1 MKKLQG
7 TARADRRRDKNMNA
21 KRMPKRPTGLS
32 EQAVRI
38 WKSLGPKLHEL
49 GLLAETDASTFAI
62 YCQAFGDW
70 LQLTRYLNRLGPLK
84 WYSTTENGY
93 RQTIPEL
100 QVRDRAFQVLQK
112 RSTRFGPD
120 PSSHAGLGVFTDR
133 SPNFVEEFLFK
144 PRVIE

>member
-1 MKKLQG
+1 MPSPRGGRPRKPEALKKLQG
-7 TARADRRRDKNMNA
+7 TARPDRRRSKSMNA
-21 KRMPKRPTGLS
+21 KKMPKRPTGLS

-49 GLLAETDASTFAI
+49 GMLAETDASTFAI

-84 WYSTTENGY
+84 WYSTTESGY

-100 QVRDRAFQVLQK
+100 QVRDRAFQETPP
-112 RSTRFGPD
+112 RS
-120 PSSHAGLGVFTDR
+120 SCWSHG
-133 SPNFVEEFLFK
+133 
-144 PRVIE
+144 

>member
-1 MKKLQG
+1 VMKKLQG

-84 WYSTTENGY
+84 WYSTTFAEAL
-93 RQTIPEL
+93 PEEYARVVVE
-100 QVRDRAFQVLQK
+100 QRMRVDEEVRAVVSWAIRAVVL
-112 RSTRFGPD
+112 SD
-120 PSSHAGLGVFTDR
+120 
-133 SPNFVEEFLFK
+133 
-144 PRVIE
+144 